1 LDSLIQ
7 PLKEILKT
15 SSIESYEWGI
25 PDGCP
30 IEIPNYL
37 VTSYQNNIHLK
48 ENLSTPLILDAT
60 LKIHYWI
67 VRQWG
72 AIGGFKS
79 HDKNDARIRKFLDE
93 LKSGRLTKHTH
104 ECISSLS
111 KIASFYDPENFAIYD
126 SRAIY
131 ALNWLIFNNSPE
143 PELFPQPTGRSSE
156 LSKYDMQTIFRLSK
170 KKYTYKTHKMA
181 FHDYCDL
188 LKQLSPILFGG
199 NSKPYKVEMLLFM
212 VAPTRIIEDIESK
225 VTIEIN
231 HSSQNFMRK
240 VA

>member
-1 LDSLIQ
+1 
-7 PLKEILKT
+7 
-15 SSIESYEWGI
+15 
-25 PDGCP
+25 
-30 IEIPNYL
+30 
-37 VTSYQNNIHLK
+37 
-48 ENLSTPLILDAT
+48 
-60 LKIHYWI
+60 
-67 VRQWG
+67 
-72 AIGGFKS
+72 
-79 HDKNDARIRKFLDE
+79 
-93 LKSGRLTKHTH
+93 
-104 ECISSLS
+104 
-111 KIASFYDPENFAIYD
+111 
-126 SRAIY
+126 
-131 ALNWLIFNNSPE
+131 
-143 PELFPQPTGRSSE
+143 
-156 LSKYDMQTIFRLSK
+156 MQTIFRLSK